1 MKATYLILFLFLIPF
16 VYAQECNG
24 CIYQGICVETGAQKI
39 INQDLF
45 YCGKDLA
52 FRNTKFYG
60 YECKENYECISF
72 YCNNNK
78 CDDLNYGKEFNE
90 YSKANRLNEISK
102 ELIDLISVMLVI
114 AVGVLLLLVLFRFIS
129 KKEKSRKSMKNGKK
143 GITYGNYAKN
153 SKRKGEKLEKDI
165 EGSFKDVRKNIK

>member
-1 MKATYLILFLFLIPF
+1 MKATYLILILAFIPF

-24 CIYQGICVETGAQKI
+24 CIYQGICVEIKTQKI

-52 FRNTKFYG
+52 LRSAKFYG

-78 CDDLNYGKEFNE
+78 CDDINYGKEFNQ

-102 ELIDLISVMLVI
+102 ELIDIISVMLVI
-114 AVGVLLLLVLFRFIS
+114 AVGILLLLVLFRFIG
-129 KKEKSRKSMKNGKK
+129 KKGKSRKNIKNEKNG
-143 GITYGNYAKN
+143 IRYGNYAKN
-153 SKRKGEKLEKDI
+153 SKRKSEKLEQDI
-165 EGSFKDVRKNIK
+165 ERSFKDVKKNIK